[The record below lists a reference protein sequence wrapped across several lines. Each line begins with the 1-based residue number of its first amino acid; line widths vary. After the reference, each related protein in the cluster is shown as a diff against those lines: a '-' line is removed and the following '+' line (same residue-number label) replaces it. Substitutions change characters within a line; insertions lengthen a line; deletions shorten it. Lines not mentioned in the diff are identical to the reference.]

1 MESEMA
7 VDEEDEGNSSQ
18 GSEESGSE
26 GSDGEDEDQEGA
38 EEGMELAHESSSR
51 QEHVQDDGFL
61 VPGDEDFVQSGG
73 C

>member
-7 VDEEDEGNSSQ
+7 VDEEDEGSSSH
-18 GSEESGSE
+18 GSEDSGSE
-26 GSDGEDEDQEGA
+26 CSDGEDE
-38 EEGMELAHESSSR
+38 EEGMEVAHESSSGQKL
-51 QEHVQDDGFL
+51 QEHVQDNGFL